1 MHNIKEII
9 VVSFSSSSNKETDE
23 NSISPGVNL
32 GVGTLRFQK
41 FKERVC

>member
-1 MHNIKEII
+1 MHNIKEAI
-9 VVSFSSSSNKETDE
+9 VVSFSSPSNKQAEE

-41 FKERVC
+41 